1 MKTRSRKI
9 KGKRLTNYVR
19 DKILKAFPHLK
30 KKDVMVPTDGQNG
43 PDIILSR
50 IAKKL
55 CPYNWELK
63 NQQKMATVYKWHR
76 QASKNTKLTPI
87 VVCKMNTRDPLVILD
102 LDHFMSL
109 IRQTTDTE
117 ATLFILYI
125 HQPPQARPP
134 QFSQRIQKVSL
145 VSLVSDQRGLSV

>member
-63 NQQKMATVYKWHR
+63 NQ
-76 QASKNTKLTPI
+76 KNPI
-87 VVCKMNTRDPLVILD
+87 VFGRW
-102 LDHFMSL
+102 SL
-109 IRQTTDTE
+109 RTERCLMDIQT
-117 ATLFILYI
+117 
-125 HQPPQARPP
+125 
-134 QFSQRIQKVSL
+134 S
-145 VSLVSDQRGLSV
+145 

>member
-1 MKTRSRKI
+1 MGTQTIGKILAQILTKKIITILRKRGSIGGNISENICVKNASKEKMKQRSKRAKATRLQNFV
-9 KGKRLTNYVR
+9 RLAL
-19 DKILKAFPHLK
+19 LKAFPHLK

-63 NQQKMATVYKWHR
+63 NQQKMATVYKWHK
-76 QASKNTKLTPI
+76 QASKNTKLTPV

-109 IRQTTDTE
+109 IR
-117 ATLFILYI
+117 
-125 HQPPQARPP
+125 
-134 QFSQRIQKVSL
+134 
-145 VSLVSDQRGLSV
+145 

>member
-1 MKTRSRKI
+1 MRKRGSIEENTLENICVKHETKEKMRARSRKI

-76 QASKNTKLTPI
+76 QASKNTKLNPV

-109 IRQTTDTE
+109 I
-117 ATLFILYI
+117 
-125 HQPPQARPP
+125 
-134 QFSQRIQKVSL
+134 K
-145 VSLVSDQRGLSV
+145 

>member
-1 MKTRSRKI
+1 MRKRGSTEENTLENICVKNETKEKSNIGGNTELKTRSRKI

-87 VVCKMNTRDPLVILD
+87 VVCKMNARDPLVILD
-102 LDHFMSL
+102 LDHFMTL
-109 IRQTTDTE
+109 IR
-117 ATLFILYI
+117 
-125 HQPPQARPP
+125 
-134 QFSQRIQKVSL
+134 
-145 VSLVSDQRGLSV
+145 

>member
-1 MKTRSRKI
+1 MQKRESIGENTLENICVKNVPKETLNIGEHILRKKMKTRSRKI

-109 IRQTTDTE
+109 IR
-117 ATLFILYI
+117 
-125 HQPPQARPP
+125 
-134 QFSQRIQKVSL
+134 
-145 VSLVSDQRGLSV
+145 

>member
-63 NQQKMATVYKWHR
+63 NQQKMATVYKWHK
-76 QASKNTKLTPI
+76 QVSKNTRLTP
-87 VVCKMNTRDPLVILD
+87 VVVSVVSSKGG
-102 LDHFMSL
+102 S
-109 IRQTTDTE
+109 E
-117 ATLFILYI
+117 
-125 HQPPQARPP
+125 
-134 QFSQRIQKVSL
+134 FSRTINI
-145 VSLVSDQRGLSV
+145 